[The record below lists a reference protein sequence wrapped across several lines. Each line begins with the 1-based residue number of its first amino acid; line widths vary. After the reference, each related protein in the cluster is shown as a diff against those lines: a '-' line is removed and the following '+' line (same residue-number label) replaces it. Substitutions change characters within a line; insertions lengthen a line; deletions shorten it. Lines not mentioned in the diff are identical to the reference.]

1 MIVPI
6 KCFSC
11 GKEMA
16 NIYRFYLKEVASLK
30 REKNIDQTR
39 VLYFTESND
48 TVTVEETPEKQVMDM
63 LGLTKLCCRNI
74 IMTVVE
80 L

>member
-11 GKEMA
+11 GKELA
-16 NIYRFYLKEVASLK
+16 NLYRVYIEEVKNRKIQKHNDPNRIIYLTGEPIEV
-30 REKNIDQTR
+30 
-39 VLYFTESND
+39 
-48 TVTVEETPEKQVMDM
+48 TPEKEVMDM
-63 LGLTKLCCRNI
+63 FKLNKMCCRNI

-80 L
+80 I

>member
-11 GKEMA
+11 GKELA
-16 NIYRFYLKEVASLK
+16 NLYRMYIEEVKIRKINKKHDPTRIIYLTGEPI
-30 REKNIDQTR
+30 EI
-39 VLYFTESND
+39 
-48 TVTVEETPEKQVMDM
+48 TPEKEVMDM
-63 LGLTKLCCRNI
+63 FRLNKMCCRNI

-80 L
+80 I

>member
-11 GKEMA
+11 GKELA
-16 NIYRFYLKEVASLK
+16 NLYRIYIEEVKAYKLKKNQDPNRIIYLTGEPIEV
-30 REKNIDQTR
+30 
-39 VLYFTESND
+39 
-48 TVTVEETPEKQVMDM
+48 TPEKQVMDM
-63 LGLTKLCCRNI
+63 FRLNKMCCRNI

-80 L
+80 I

>member
-11 GKEMA
+11 GKELA
-16 NIYRFYLKEVASLK
+16 NLYRVYLEEIRSRKINKNNDPNRMIYLTGEAI
-30 REKNIDQTR
+30 EI
-39 VLYFTESND
+39 
-48 TVTVEETPEKQVMDM
+48 TPEKEVMDM
-63 LGLTKLCCRNI
+63 FRLNKMCCRNI

-80 L
+80 I